1 MQRVVPRFLARVPP
15 NISADKEK
23 STVLRVSLRVR
34 RMLRSAVLTS
44 WRTSTYITLS
54 VAIEVQVMV
63 LAALCF
69 LVVAY
74 FGFTDFKG
82 VVMKVVLFVG
92 GAARVLGGGCAQ
104 RTD

>member
-1 MQRVVPRFLARVPP
+1 
-15 NISADKEK
+15 
-23 STVLRVSLRVR
+23 
-34 RMLRSAVLTS
+34 
-44 WRTSTYITLS
+44 
-54 VAIEVQVMV
+54 MV

-69 LVVAY
+69 LVVAH
-74 FGFTDFKG
+74 FGFIDFKG